1 VSLADSCGY
10 EKGRLS
16 PPFSVAL
23 ISISILSS
31 RPLSLRQVLGFL
43 LASGMS
49 ELGAIVRFWGLDN
62 SDGVGGAKDGVGRL
76 RHREFASLSICLRRP
91 FAAAILLHNTCMKR
105 HVLIFGLVGGL
116 LIAVL
121 QYTEYR
127 FVVIEHSVELYGALV
142 AILFAAFGIWLGLR
156 ITRSRET
163 VRETVVVR
171 EVIVPVVA
179 PSPIAVPFAP
189 NTGRQQTLGITAREL
204 EVLTLVGRGLS
215 NREIATQLFVSE
227 NTVKTHCARA
237 FDKLGAARRTQAV
250 QRGKE
255 LGLLP

>member
-1 VSLADSCGY
+1 
-10 EKGRLS
+10 
-16 PPFSVAL
+16 
-23 ISISILSS
+23 
-31 RPLSLRQVLGFL
+31 
-43 LASGMS
+43 
-49 ELGAIVRFWGLDN
+49 
-62 SDGVGGAKDGVGRL
+62 
-76 RHREFASLSICLRRP
+76 
-91 FAAAILLHNTCMKR
+91 MKR

-116 LIAVL
+116 LIATL

-127 FVVIEHSVELYGALV
+127 FVIIEHSVELYDALV

-156 ITRSRET
+156 ITRKRET
-163 VRETVVVR
+163 LQESIRETVVVR
-171 EVIVPVVA
+171 EVLVPAEA
-179 PSPIAVPFAP
+179 PAPFVPSSVPFAP
-189 NTGRQQTLGITAREL
+189 NSARQQTLGITAREL
-204 EVLTLVGRGLS
+204 EILTLIARGFS

>member
-1 VSLADSCGY
+1 
-10 EKGRLS
+10 
-16 PPFSVAL
+16 
-23 ISISILSS
+23 
-31 RPLSLRQVLGFL
+31 
-43 LASGMS
+43 
-49 ELGAIVRFWGLDN
+49 
-62 SDGVGGAKDGVGRL
+62 
-76 RHREFASLSICLRRP
+76 
-91 FAAAILLHNTCMKR
+91 MKR
-105 HVLIFGLVGGL
+105 HALIFGLVGGL
-116 LIAVL
+116 LIATL

-156 ITRSRET
+156 ITRRRETIRET
-163 VRETVVVR
+163 VRETVVVK
-171 EVIVPVVA
+171 EIFVPAEA
-179 PSPIAVPFAP
+179 PAPRAFAP
-189 NTGRQQTLGITAREL
+189 NTAQQQTLGITAREL
-204 EVLTLVGRGLS
+204 EVLALVARGLS

>member
-1 VSLADSCGY
+1 
-10 EKGRLS
+10 
-16 PPFSVAL
+16 
-23 ISISILSS
+23 
-31 RPLSLRQVLGFL
+31 
-43 LASGMS
+43 
-49 ELGAIVRFWGLDN
+49 
-62 SDGVGGAKDGVGRL
+62 
-76 RHREFASLSICLRRP
+76 
-91 FAAAILLHNTCMKR
+91 MKR
-105 HVLIFGLVGGL
+105 HVVIFGLVGGL
-116 LIAVL
+116 LISTL

-127 FVVIEHSVELYGALV
+127 FVVIEHSVELYSALV

-163 VRETVVVR
+163 IRETVVVR
-171 EVIVPVVA
+171 EVLVPA
-179 PSPIAVPFAP
+179 EALAPFAP
-189 NTGRQQTLGITAREL
+189 NTARQQTLGITAREL
-204 EVLTLVGRGLS
+204 EILTLVARGMS

>member
-1 VSLADSCGY
+1 
-10 EKGRLS
+10 
-16 PPFSVAL
+16 
-23 ISISILSS
+23 
-31 RPLSLRQVLGFL
+31 
-43 LASGMS
+43 
-49 ELGAIVRFWGLDN
+49 
-62 SDGVGGAKDGVGRL
+62 
-76 RHREFASLSICLRRP
+76 
-91 FAAAILLHNTCMKR
+91 MKR

-116 LIAVL
+116 LIVAL

-127 FVVIEHSVELYGALV
+127 FIVIEHSVELYSALV

-156 ITRSRET
+156 ITRKRET
-163 VRETVVVR
+163 IIVK
-171 EVIVPVVA
+171 EVLVPADPDA
-179 PSPIAVPFAP
+179 PFVL
-189 NTGRQQTLGITAREL
+189 NTAQQQTLGITAREL
-204 EVLTLVGRGLS
+204 EILTLVARGLS

>member
-1 VSLADSCGY
+1 
-10 EKGRLS
+10 
-16 PPFSVAL
+16 
-23 ISISILSS
+23 
-31 RPLSLRQVLGFL
+31 
-43 LASGMS
+43 
-49 ELGAIVRFWGLDN
+49 
-62 SDGVGGAKDGVGRL
+62 
-76 RHREFASLSICLRRP
+76 
-91 FAAAILLHNTCMKR
+91 MKR
-105 HVLIFGLVGGL
+105 HALIFGLVGGL

-127 FVVIEHSVELYGALV
+127 FVIIEHSVELYSALV

-163 VRETVVVR
+163 VRETIRETVVVK
-171 EVIVPVVA
+171 EVLVSA
-179 PSPIAVPFAP
+179 EASAQGQASFAP
-189 NTGRQQTLGITAREL
+189 NTLRQQTLGITAREL
-204 EVLTLVGRGLS
+204 EILTLVAHGLS